1 MTTLRQVL
9 DVLIAAGVMIEA
21 TDDGRLLLK
30 ALFESR
36 PIEADV
42 RNLCREHK
50 PMLMD
55 YLRFAREADQL
66 LIDSSV
72 RIGAAWSEM
81 CGTLEC
87 DHTWDHHEG
96 VIHDAYWSM
105 DLERLKHAVEERER
119 CALVAL
125 EEQRRRHARGL
136 NR

>member
-1 MTTLRQVL
+1 MSTLRQVL
-9 DVLIAAGVMIEA
+9 DVLIAAGVMVEA
-21 TDDGRLLLK
+21 ADDGRLRLR

-42 RNLCREHK
+42 RDLCREHK
-50 PMLMD
+50 QMLMD
-55 YLRFAREADQL
+55 YLWFARQADQL
-66 LIDSSV
+66 LLDSST
-72 RIGAAWSEM
+72 RIGAAWSEA
-81 CGTLEC
+81 CDTLEC
-87 DHTWDHHEG
+87 DHTWDDHEA

-119 CALVAL
+119 YAIAAL

>member
-1 MTTLRQVL
+1 MSTLRQVL
-9 DVLIAAGVMIEA
+9 DALITAGVVAEA
-21 TDDGRLLLK
+21 TDDGRLRLR

-42 RNLCREHK
+42 RDLCREHK
-50 PMLMD
+50 RMLMD
-55 YLRFAREADQL
+55 YLRFARDADRL
-66 LIDSSV
+66 LLDSST
-72 RIGAAWSEM
+72 RIGAAWSEA

-87 DHTWDHHEG
+87 DRAWDDHEA

-105 DLERLKHAVEERER
+105 DLERLQHAVEKRER
-119 CALVAL
+119 YALASL